1 MRILR
6 IVFLPLLIFIFTL
19 PSTSAQ
25 ECYWIFFRDKSNTTF
40 DPATYFHPKAI
51 ERRLQQGL
59 PLCDSTDFPLN
70 AQYKSQTAALS
81 EEVMGESRWFNAL
94 AVKTFQIEDILALP
108 FVKNVQRI
116 DGDFLPAAVET
127 DIADNNT
134 PSPTQLTE
142 QLYLMK
148 GEAFTERGID
158 GKGLRIAILDGGF
171 KMADT
176 HPAFQHL
183 RDSNRIVATYNFPLK
198 KENVYGWDSHGT
210 MVLSCIAGIDEHGR
224 PLGLA
229 TGAEFLLARTE
240 TGLENRVEEVWWQ
253 MGMEWADRNGA
264 NIINSS
270 LGYGKDRYNPDEMN
284 GTSLVAKAA
293 QMAAAKGILVCNSM
307 GNEGDDRTWRTIIT
321 PADADGVLAVGGID
335 RDGNPSSFTSL
346 GPTTDGRLKPNV
358 SAMATRV
365 DVANP
370 SRSQLYTKAS
380 GTSFASPLTAGF
392 AACAWQTHREWS
404 CQQLLAEIEKS
415 GSLYPYYDY
424 QYGYGVPQADYF
436 THTSPASKSPTVK
449 LYQTDSAIFIVV
461 PDECIR
467 NKNLLYHIA
476 QADGRLVE
484 YRTVLIKERENIVK
498 VQKSSYRNI
507 EGWVLRAYYDGYIAE
522 YHSDNNILEP
532 FPKEQYSQR
541 IYWRSTEIH
550 TAATDQPRVQ
560 GVNARYN
567 FAPYFSLGFPVPTG
581 GRMSTNMGDIV
592 KGGSSVSFVAGIR
605 YKHNFCKWYSLG
617 GNLELGGTWYRLN
630 RPVGLDPYSSLT
642 EYTWWKRVTLSMGTL
657 SLEIYQRFRLAAGG
671 LFGYGIFLDTGI
683 YGGIVFSA
691 RQSLASRNR
700 DTLLRLSTDDVKRL
714 QWGVRARLGYDIV
727 SVYVQYRIS
736 RLLNPP
742 FEDVDCPHLEV
753 GAQLT
758 LPFGK

>member
-6 IVFLPLLIFIFTL
+6 IVLLPLLIFISSL

-25 ECYWIFFRDKSNTTF
+25 ECYWVFFRDKNNTTF

-59 PLCDSTDFPLN
+59 PICDSTDFPLN
-70 AQYKSQTAALS
+70 GQYKSQTAALS
-81 EEVMGESRWFNAL
+81 EEVVGESRWFNAL

-127 DIADNNT
+127 EIADNNT
-134 PSPTQLTE
+134 SSPTQLTE

-148 GEAFTERGID
+148 GEAFTEQGID

-240 TGLENRVEEVWWQ
+240 TGLENRIEEVWWQ

-270 LGYGKDRYNPDEMN
+270 LGYGKDRYNPDEMD

-321 PADADGVLAVGGID
+321 PADAEGVLAVGGID
-335 RDGNPSSFTSL
+335 RDGKPSSFTSL
-346 GPTTDGRLKPNV
+346 GPTADGRLKPNV
-358 SAMATRV
+358 SAMASRV

-370 SRSQLYTKAS
+370 SHKNLYTKAS

-415 GSLYPYYDY
+415 GNLYPYYDY

-436 THTSPASKSPTVK
+436 THSSPAPKSPTVK

-467 NKNLLYHIA
+467 GKNLLYHIA

-507 EGWVLRAYYDGYIAE
+507 DGWVLRAHYDGYIAE
-522 YHSDNNILEP
+522 YHSNNDNLEP

-550 TAATDQPRVQ
+550 TAAIDQPRVQ

-567 FAPYFSLGFPVPTG
+567 FAPYFSLGFPVSFDGGTG
-581 GRMSTNMGDIV
+581 TDMGSIV

-742 FEDVDCPHLEV
+742 FEDVDSPHLEV

>member
-6 IVFLPLLIFIFTL
+6 IVFLPLLIFIFSL

-25 ECYWIFFRDKSNTTF
+25 ECYWIFFRDKNNTTF

-70 AQYKSQTAALS
+70 GQYKSQTAALS

-134 PSPTQLTE
+134 STPTQLTE

-148 GEAFTERGID
+148 GEAFTEQGID
-158 GKGLRIAILDGGF
+158 GKGLRIAVLDGGF

-183 RDSNRIVATYNFPLK
+183 RDEHRIVATYNFPLK

-270 LGYGKDRYNPDEMN
+270 LGYGKDRYNPDEMD

-321 PADADGVLAVGGID
+321 PADAEGVLAVGGID

-346 GPTTDGRLKPNV
+346 GPTSDGRLKPNV
-358 SAMATRV
+358 SAMASRV

-392 AACAWQTHREWS
+392 AACAWQTHREWN

-436 THTSPASKSPTVK
+436 THTSPIPKSPTVK

-467 NKNLLYHIA
+467 VKNLLYHIA
-476 QADGRLVE
+476 QTDGRLVE

-507 EGWVLRAYYDGYIAE
+507 DGWVLRAHYNGYTIE
-522 YHSDNNILEP
+522 YHSDKDHLEP

-550 TAATDQPRVQ
+550 TAATDQPRVR

-567 FAPYFSLGFPVPTG
+567 FAPYLSLGFPIPFSNG
-581 GRMSTNMGDIV
+581 IYMDDPGDAIV
-592 KGGSSVSFVAGIR
+592 KGGQSVNFLVGIR

-630 RPVGLDPYSSLT
+630 SEVFPSSVILT
-642 EYTWWKRVTLSMGTL
+642 EQRWPHYQLSMGHLTA
-657 SLEIYQRFRLAAGG
+657 EIYQRFRLAAGG
-671 LFGYGIFLDTGI
+671 LFGYGVFFDTGI
-683 YGGIVFSA
+683 YGRWNFGCRQTIGDKGIRV
-691 RQSLASRNR
+691 REHDDQHVVNR
-700 DTLLRLSTDDVKRL
+700 LE
-714 QWGVRARLGYDIV
+714 WGVRARLGYDIV

-736 RLLNPP
+736 RLIAPP
-742 FEDVDCPHLEV
+742 VESIDCPHLEV